1 MTTLLERI
9 EIALNISEGFKGQVD
24 GKQLADLLLHL
35 SEAQAGLKNSRLGD
49 VSKPR
54 FAEWMES
61 NGYWQDEQFAWK
73 SRNKFLTVDDLLSL
87 KKEHKNL

>member
-1 MTTLLERI
+1 MKEELLQLAQDIKDYHNLDFDVNNFVENW
-9 EIALNISEGFKGQVD
+9 LTQKEGFEGQ
-24 GKQLADLLLHL
+24 KN
-35 SEAQAGLKNSRLGD
+35 NSRLGD

-54 FAEWMES
+54 FAEWMEN

-73 SRNKFLTVDDLLSL
+73 SRNVFLTVDDLLSL